1 MAFHTLTAAALNNRF
16 IFASTTTI
24 KRLTMNQPP
33 LPTGV
38 MPDHALKSAY
48 RKTAWRIIP
57 LLIACYLVAY
67 LDRVNVGFAKLQMLD
82 DLKFSETVYGLGA
95 GIFFLGYLI
104 FEIPSNIALH
114 RFGAR
119 RWIARIMVSW
129 GFLSA
134 AMMFIE
140 TPLAFYVLR
149 LLIGIA
155 EAGFFPG
162 IIFYLTTWFPSHRR
176 GVMTAMFIMALPVSS
191 MFGAVVSGL
200 ILQHFNGVAGYA
212 GWQWLFVIEG
222 LPAVALGAAVFFL
235 LRDRIADAHWLTPEE
250 RQGMQAAIDREASQK
265 QSHRLRDGLLNPQIW
280 LLGAVYFCLV
290 LGQYVIS
297 FWLPTIIR
305 NSGVQQPAVIGVLS
319 AIPYAA
325 AAIAMVLVGRSS
337 DRHGEYRWHLAI
349 CAGIGALG
357 IAFGTYFGDNL
368 LLGMIGLTIGTAA
381 MISSLPVFWGMP
393 SAVVGGAAAAT
404 GVALINSLGNI
415 AGFFSTIVVGWL
427 TQVTG
432 TTHAAMYIMAAILVV
447 GGGLGLLV
455 YRLRPTPVAQT
466 I

>member
-1 MAFHTLTAAALNNRF
+1 MNPPSPPPAALDD
-16 IFASTTTI
+16 A
-24 KRLTMNQPP
+24 
-33 LPTGV
+33 
-38 MPDHALKSAY
+38 ALHSAY

-57 LLIACYLVAY
+57 LLILCYLVAY

-82 DLKFSETVYGLGA
+82 DLKFSEAVYGLGA
-95 GIFFLGYLI
+95 GIFFVGYLL

-119 RWIARIMVSW
+119 HWIARIMVTW
-129 GFLSA
+129 GLLSA

-140 TPLAFYVLR
+140 TPLTFYVLR

-162 IIFYLTTWFPSHRR
+162 IIFYLTTWFPSQRR
-176 GVMTAMFIMALPVSS
+176 GVMTALFIMALPISS
-191 MFGAVVSGL
+191 LFGSLISGL
-200 ILQHFNGVAGYA
+200 ILQHLNGVSGYA

-250 RQGMQAAIDREASQK
+250 RYGMQAAIDREAANK

-305 NSGVQQPAVIGVLS
+305 NSGVQQPWAIGVLT
-319 AIPYAA
+319 ALPYAVA
-325 AAIAMVLVGRSS
+325 AVAMVIVGRSS
-337 DRHGEYRWHLAI
+337 DRHGEYRWHLAV

-357 IAFGTYFGDNL
+357 VAFGTFFGGNL
-368 LLGMIGLTIGTAA
+368 ILAMFGLIVGTAA
-381 MISSLPVFWGMP
+381 MISSLPVFWGLP
-393 SAVVGGAAAAT
+393 TAVVGGAAAAA
-404 GVALINSLGNI
+404 GVALINTLGNV

-432 TTHAAMYIMAAILVV
+432 NTQTAMYFMAAILLI
-447 GGGLGLLV
+447 GGGLGLMV
-455 YRLRPTPVAQT
+455 NPVRKTARLQT
-466 I
+466 A